1 MNSVYHIIVRR
12 LSTQQNHYKLVIIGS
27 GCGGLACASKF
38 AKKLPKDN
46 IAIID
51 KNDIHTYQPGW
62 TLVGAGI
69 KKAEELEKSQ
79 SECIPQNTTWIQAY
93 ANQVEPEKNLV
104 QLDNGRKITYD
115 YLIVAAG
122 IEINFNRIKGAI
134 DALENDPQHVV
145 SIYTRKYVTNVY
157 NALNNFRD
165 GHALFTF
172 PATLIKC
179 PGAPQKI
186 MYLAEDLFRKNNVR
200 DKTTVTYN
208 TSLPVIFGVKKYAAA
223 LMEVVKKRNI
233 QLNTRLNLVEVRANS
248 KEAIFENLDQ
258 PGTMKTF
265 KYDLL
270 HIGAPMQPHEF
281 LTKSTLVDA
290 NGYVDVHKE
299 TLQHK
304 KFPNVF
310 AIGDCTNLPTSKTA
324 AAVAGSNG
332 ILVNNLSNLMFGTS
346 DSVPKYDGYTSCPLL
361 TGYDKCILAEFDFDG
376 QPLET
381 LPIDQ
386 GKERRIS
393 YILKKDIMPAMY
405 WNMLIKGTW
414 NGPAAFRK
422 MFRLGMSK

>member
-51 KNDIHTYQPGW
+51 KTEIHTYQPGW
-62 TLVGAGI
+62 TLVGAGL
-69 KKAEELEKSQ
+69 KTAEEVEKPQ
-79 SECIPQNTTWIQAY
+79 TQCIPSNTTWIQSN
-93 ANQVEPEKNLV
+93 ANQVEPEKNHV

-122 IEINFNRIKGAI
+122 MQVNFNKIKGAI
-134 DALENDPQHVV
+134 DALDNDPQHVV
-145 SIYTRKYVTNVY
+145 SIYARKYVTNVY
-157 NALNNFRD
+157 NALNNLRA
-165 GHALFTF
+165 GNAIFTF
-172 PATLIKC
+172 PATTIKC

-200 DKTTVTYN
+200 DKITVTYN

-233 QLNTRLNLVEVRANS
+233 QLNTRLNLVEVRKDS

-281 LTKSTLVDA
+281 LAKSPLADA
-290 NGYVDVHKE
+290 SGYVDVDKE

-310 AIGDCTNLPTSKTA
+310 AIGDCTNIPTSKTA
-324 AAVAGSNG
+324 AAVAGSND
-332 ILVNNLSNLMFGTS
+332 ILVRNLSNLMFGNS
-346 DSVPKYDGYTSCPLL
+346 DKVPKYDGYTSCPLL
-361 TGYDKCILAEFDFDG
+361 TSYGKCILAEFIFDG
-376 QPLET
+376 KPLET
-381 LPIDQ
+381 FPVDQ
-386 GKERRIS
+386 GKERRTA
-393 YILKKDIMPAMY
+393 YILKKDIMPSLY

-414 NGPAAFRK
+414 NGPATFRK
-422 MFRLGMSK
+422 MFHLGMSK